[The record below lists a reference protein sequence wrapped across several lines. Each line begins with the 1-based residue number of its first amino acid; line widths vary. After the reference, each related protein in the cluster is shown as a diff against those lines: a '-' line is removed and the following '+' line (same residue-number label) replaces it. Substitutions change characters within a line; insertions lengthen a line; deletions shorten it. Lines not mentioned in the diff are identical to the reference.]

1 MRLPWSLLLAAAMWH
16 ALVLGGREFCGL
28 TLETAR
34 VLFDQSPC
42 RHDHP
47 QVPLWIAKRVFRW
60 RLIRGADVPVQVEQG
75 PWQFT
80 LQHLLLATFLLAVAL
95 APIRKV
101 LPPGPVVRFPPGLG
115 ELFVDLAIVL
125 VSDLLISVPCTWG
138 ALYISRAATL
148 SLLSIGA
155 LSVVALLVLSAI
167 FGLPFHPAAGLLL
180 CIACQGVTVFGTLL
194 IYRALGFRLVRAAL
208 QKPDRKRNCVQLRS
222 GRRRGQVKIIESKGP
237 RPG

>member
-28 TLETAR
+28 TLETAL
-34 VLFDQSPC
+34 VLGASLLVGIIIA
-42 RHDHP
+42 

-115 ELFVDLAIVL
+115 ELFVDLAIAL

-138 ALYISRAATL
+138 ALHIPGREL
-148 SLLSIGA
+148 CPCSL
-155 LSVVALLVLSAI
+155 
-167 FGLPFHPAAGLLL
+167 
-180 CIACQGVTVFGTLL
+180 
-194 IYRALGFRLVRAAL
+194 
-208 QKPDRKRNCVQLRS
+208 
-222 GRRRGQVKIIESKGP
+222 
-237 RPG
+237 